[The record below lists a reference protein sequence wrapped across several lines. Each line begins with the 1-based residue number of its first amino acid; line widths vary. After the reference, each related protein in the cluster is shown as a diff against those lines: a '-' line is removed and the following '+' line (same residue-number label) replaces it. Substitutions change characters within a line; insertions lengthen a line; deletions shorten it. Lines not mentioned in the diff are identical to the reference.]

1 MKNMEFK
8 EKISHG
14 TKNFPVAYYP
24 VNYFHP
30 RYNMNIHWHSEC
42 EFIRILQGTF
52 ELNINDKIYH
62 LNKGDIVFINSGF
75 IHSGIPK
82 NCSYEC
88 LVFDLSYFRKEINF
102 SNTFIN
108 SIISFKK
115 EIPTLYSE
123 KDKNLYSILESIFQT
138 MKIQAP
144 GYKLKFY
151 GLFYYFLG
159 IIREFNLF
167 TDNLEFK
174 SKNHK
179 KLLQIKKAILFIHQK
194 YMYDISLKDLAD
206 YLDLNTNY
214 FCKFFKEITQ
224 NSPIE
229 YLNYY
234 RIECAKEKLKESH
247 LSITEIAYDCG
258 FNDLSHFTKVFKKY
272 TNMTPRNYCKQQN
285 INKK

>member
-1 MKNMEFK
+1 MKNIEFK

-14 TKNFPVAYYP
+14 TKAFPVAYYP
-24 VNYFHP
+24 VNYAHP
-30 RYNMNIHWHSEC
+30 RYNMDIHWHNEC
-42 EFIRILQGTF
+42 EFIRILQGSF
-52 ELNINDKIYH
+52 ELNINSETYH
-62 LNKGDIVFINSGF
+62 LNEGDIAFINSGF

-82 NCSYEC
+82 NCTYEC
-88 LVFDLSYFRKEINF
+88 LVFDISYFRKEINF

-115 EIPTLYSE
+115 EIQTLYSE
-123 KDKNLYSILESIFQT
+123 KDKTSHAILENIFKT
-138 MKIQAP
+138 MKNQAP

-159 IIREFNLF
+159 IVKELNLF
-167 TDNLEFK
+167 TNNLEFK
-174 SKNHK
+174 SKDQK
-179 KLLQIKKAILFIHQK
+179 KLLQIKKVILFIQQK

-206 YLDLNTNY
+206 SLDLNMNY

-224 NSPIE
+224 TTPVE

-234 RIECAKEKLKESH
+234 RIECAKEKLKESQ

-285 INKK
+285 IIK